1 MSTIHIYINRAT
13 TKMNSIS
20 STNISANSSHGF
32 TFIEVLIAVLVISIG
47 LLGMA
52 GLQTA
57 GIQQSHASYLK
68 TQASILAYDMA
79 DRMRANLQGVTDGN
93 YDNVHSIDSPVNS
106 KPGCISSNTACN
118 AAQTAS
124 YDVYQWTNKSSD
136 GSVAKLLPSGNGTIT
151 QNGGIFTITVMWD
164 EARTG
169 VLGDKCSGDPTK
181 DLKCFRLEFRP

>member
-1 MSTIHIYINRAT
+1 MKT
-13 TKMNSIS
+13 IS
-20 STNISANSSHGF
+20 SIKTSATANKGF

-79 DRMRANLQGVTDGN
+79 DRMRANLQGVTAGQ
-93 YDNVHSIDSPVNS
+93 YDNVDSIDSPVNS
-106 KPGCISSNTACN
+106 EPGCISSNSSCN
-118 AAQTAS
+118 ATETATH
-124 YDVYQWTNKSSD
+124 DIYQWTNKSAD
-136 GSVAKLLPSGNGTIT
+136 GSVAALLPSGHGTIS

-169 VLGDKCSGDPTK
+169 VLGDNCSGDPTK